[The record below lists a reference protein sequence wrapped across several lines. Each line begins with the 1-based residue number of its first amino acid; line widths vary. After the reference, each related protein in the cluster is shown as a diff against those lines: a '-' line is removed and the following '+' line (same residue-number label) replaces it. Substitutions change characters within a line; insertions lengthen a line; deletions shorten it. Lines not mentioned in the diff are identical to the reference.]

1 MKNLPLTQDLVFLK
15 YDDEK
20 DGNDVEG
27 FIFYYPDFGN
37 CFVIEC
43 EYDQGE
49 AANSEQRVR
58 ILEFEKIMT

>member
-15 YDDEK
+15 YDDER

-27 FIFYYPDFGN
+27 FILYYPDFGN

-43 EYDQGE
+43 EFD
-49 AANSEQRVR
+49 
-58 ILEFEKIMT
+58 